1 MPLEWP
7 VGVSRPCERASFVHG
22 RGCESDLSTPLGPV
36 GTPVNRLRGRY
47 SPVAVSTLSL
57 RDPADPP
64 PEGTSREQ
72 ALAANSGNV
81 WQTSNA
87 DFAVNPGFGNVWQRV
102 EKPPPN
108 FASRRSPVRSRLAPL
123 RRPANERFLTLPQLV
138 ARSKEQASVCS
149 WQPKPSAEDAD
160 CGDLGGP
167 SDPAIASSPIH
178 LCAEPASGRQM
189 QAPGARRHGSR
200 RMQGLSQGVAA
211 GDLASREPAASRP
224 GGLGRRRSFLR

>member
-108 FASRRSPVRSRLAPL
+108 FASRRSPVRSRLAPSKEYL
-123 RRPANERFLTLPQLV
+123 QI
-138 ARSKEQASVCS
+138 ARSVTVVRLVMRLVLILGHVIGPHSRQDGIAPQAGLEAAPGSRSGAGVGL
-149 WQPKPSAEDAD
+149 PDR
-160 CGDLGGP
+160 GRRL
-167 SDPAIASSPIH
+167 
-178 LCAEPASGRQM
+178 PASQVRSSSSHAAV
-189 QAPGARRHGSR
+189 APNR
-200 RMQGLSQGVAA
+200 LV
-211 GDLASREPAASRP
+211 LIRP
-224 GGLGRRRSFLR
+224 G